1 MSMRWPKNKPFI
13 GRTSYLMGY
22 LYNENHV
29 KSLLGI
35 TVSSFDFTKL
45 TDSRKNTFLNSI
57 AHNKISS
64 SGFSYLESF
73 FSSANNS
80 SQKVILKCVLFFA
93 VTRFTNRIIRI
104 FVPKFYHDRK
114 DTTFLRGLQFVGEK
128 SEIDEAGFS
137 EFSSILVRKLYEY
150 RLEPFKAYKRVITI
164 NPNDLDWPFPD
175 KYYSSIGYT
184 VNGFNIKF
192 RNLPYELTRIIDPSP
207 NLINTETNTEVV
219 DNNLTQKLFSEK
231 PKKIKD
237 RIKEYNAIPIQ
248 NFVNESFF
256 LYDKS
261 NTIKKTY
268 VTAINKQLSL
278 YGSFSYFSG
287 KTSIKNIKLIDVNNS
302 LKSLVEKTLLK
313 DSLKLQIVYV
323 NGSDVNTEDQ
333 KIHDFSIIRLGKRK
347 KKHAPL

>member
-22 LYNENHV
+22 LYNINHV

-137 EFSSILVRKLYEY
+137 EFSSILGRKLYEY
-150 RLEPFKAYKRVITI
+150 
-164 NPNDLDWPFPD
+164 
-175 KYYSSIGYT
+175 
-184 VNGFNIKF
+184 
-192 RNLPYELTRIIDPSP
+192 
-207 NLINTETNTEVV
+207 
-219 DNNLTQKLFSEK
+219 
-231 PKKIKD
+231 
-237 RIKEYNAIPIQ
+237 
-248 NFVNESFF
+248 
-256 LYDKS
+256 
-261 NTIKKTY
+261 
-268 VTAINKQLSL
+268 
-278 YGSFSYFSG
+278 
-287 KTSIKNIKLIDVNNS
+287 
-302 LKSLVEKTLLK
+302 
-313 DSLKLQIVYV
+313 
-323 NGSDVNTEDQ
+323 
-333 KIHDFSIIRLGKRK
+333 
-347 KKHAPL
+347 